1 MPNIVLTRIDNRL
14 VHGQVATQWC
24 GPIGANLI
32 LVAND
37 EVAGNKLRQGLMDMA
52 APSYAAMRYWTIE
65 KTISTIHKASDK
77 QHIFIVCETPQDV
90 LKLVEGGVPIKKV
103 NIGNVYDAPIDAE
116 RNNMTSTIFS
126 IQAKNS
132 ISQLHCFDCPVYIE
146 MQSGMSCILIGTQPD
161 KASLKTFAVHRYVK
175 INPGLFFSL
184 VSMTASC
191 SYKLIVD
198 SGYHYS
204 IEELSPAY
212 SIDRVIPYLRINEI
226 LGYYYNI
233 RNSGYNFKG
242 ETHNYFELTYVDRGC
257 MKTIVD
263 GKGYELSENN
273 LLIYGP
279 GQFHCQEIPEGESC
293 SYVTIIFDLDNTNHE
308 DNKVIYRTLLNR
320 VFGYDKKIHT
330 LIKAFVNES
339 NSQLPFMN
347 SLIICLLQE
356 TVIRLLQSDF
366 IEQTDQHPVTEVRQ
380 NYQDEMLN
388 QILSYISET
397 ITEPITVAE
406 ICQKFSLSRSS
417 LQILFKENL
426 EQTPKKYISELKLDK
441 SCQLIRENKYT
452 ISEIA
457 LMLGFNSIQYF
468 SKAFTQK
475 YNIAPSEYAKQIFN
489 N

>member
-1 MPNIVLTRIDNRL
+1 MLFR
-14 VHGQVATQWC
+14 
-24 GPIGANLI
+24 
-32 LVAND
+32 
-37 EVAGNKLRQGLMDMA
+37 
-52 APSYAAMRYWTIE
+52 
-65 KTISTIHKASDK
+65 
-77 QHIFIVCETPQDV
+77 
-90 LKLVEGGVPIKKV
+90 
-103 NIGNVYDAPIDAE
+103 
-116 RNNMTSTIFS
+116 
-126 IQAKNS
+126 
-132 ISQLHCFDCPVYIE
+132 
-146 MQSGMSCILIGTQPD
+146 SGKD
-161 KASLKTFAVHRYVK
+161 
-175 INPGLFFSL
+175 
-184 VSMTASC
+184 
-191 SYKLIVD
+191 
-198 SGYHYS
+198 
-204 IEELSPAY
+204 
-212 SIDRVIPYLRINEI
+212 
-226 LGYYYNI
+226 
-233 RNSGYNFKG
+233 
-242 ETHNYFELTYVDRGC
+242 
-257 MKTIVD
+257 
-263 GKGYELSENN
+263 YELSENN

>member
-1 MPNIVLTRIDNRL
+1 M
-14 VHGQVATQWC
+14 Q
-24 GPIGANLI
+24 
-32 LVAND
+32 
-37 EVAGNKLRQGLMDMA
+37 K
-52 APSYAAMRYWTIE
+52 
-65 KTISTIHKASDK
+65 KTSSKE
-77 QHIFIVCETPQDV
+77 F
-90 LKLVEGGVPIKKV
+90 LKY
-103 NIGNVYDAPIDAE
+103 GNVYDAPIDAE
-116 RNNMTSTIFS
+116 KNNMTSTIFS

-132 ISQLHCFDCPVYIE
+132 ISQLHCFDSPVYIE
-146 MQSGMSCILIGTQPD
+146 MLSGMSCILIGTQPD
-161 KASLKTFAVHRYVK
+161 KASLKTFAIHRYVK

-204 IEELSPAY
+204 IEELSSAY

-257 MKTIVD
+257 MKTVVD
-263 GKGYELSENN
+263 GKEYELSENN

-308 DNKVIYRTLLNR
+308 DNKELYHTLLNR

-388 QILSYISET
+388 QILSYISDT